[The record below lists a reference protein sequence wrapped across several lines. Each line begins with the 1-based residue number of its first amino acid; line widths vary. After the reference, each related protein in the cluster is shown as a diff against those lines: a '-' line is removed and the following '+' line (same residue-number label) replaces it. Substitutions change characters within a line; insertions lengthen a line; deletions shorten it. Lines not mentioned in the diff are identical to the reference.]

1 MQSLKSQLRST
12 YFGAVYRKFA
22 QRWRAVRQDRNM
34 RQFYAQFIKSGD
46 LAFDVGAYRG
56 SRTNIFLRLGAHV
69 IAVEPV
75 FESVVTLSIRFHDN
89 PRVRIIPK
97 ALGAIEGRADMLIS
111 QPFPYSSSLSKKYV
125 QSKAESGHNEVLAW
139 RETRTVGVTT
149 LDKLIEQFGLPAF
162 VKIDVEG
169 YEDQVFQGLTH
180 PLSALSF
187 EFHPH
192 ILEPALQ
199 SIDYLK
205 RFGALRANYAIGEQ
219 FEWMLD
225 QWVTPDELIRILK
238 SFEPKTDFL
247 YGDVYVRF
255 NQS

>member
-1 MQSLKSQLRST
+1 VTHWLNSLSEPAKRLLQQWRGLMHTRKMQ
-12 YFGAVYRKFA
+12 
-22 QRWRAVRQDRNM
+22 
-34 RQFYAQFIKSGD
+34 QFYSQFIAPGS
-46 LAFDVGAYRG
+46 LVFDVGAYRG
-56 SRTNIFLRLGAHV
+56 SRTNIFLRLGARV
-69 IAVEPV
+69 IAIEPV
-75 FESVVTLSIRFHDN
+75 KESVRTLFIRFHDD

-97 ALGAIEGRADMLIS
+97 ALGAAEGRKEMVLS
-111 QPFPYSSSLSKKYV
+111 QPFQFSSSLSRNYA
-125 QSKAESGHNEVLAW
+125 QAAIQCGRYGSYGVLAW
-139 RETRTVGVTT
+139 NETRTVGVTT

-192 ILEPALQ
+192 FLEPALQ

-205 RFGALRANYAIGEQ
+205 RFGAMRVNYAIEER

-238 SFEPKTDFL
+238 NYEPETDFL

-255 NQS
+255 GQS